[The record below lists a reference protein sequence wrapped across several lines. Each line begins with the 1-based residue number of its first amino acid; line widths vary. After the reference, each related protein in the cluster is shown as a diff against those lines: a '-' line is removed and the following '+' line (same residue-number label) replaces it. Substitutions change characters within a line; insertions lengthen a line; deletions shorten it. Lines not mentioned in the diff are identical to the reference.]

1 MHMSALDPSLFLASR
16 HGVSLPLGR
25 SNVLLEEDG
34 AETRVERADAL
45 VLEDL
50 TEATD
55 QTVGEAGGRD
65 ETNTGGLEGA
75 ESDGGEE
82 LGAGGGDG
90 VDGGA
95 VLAGLLDAEQVDRLL
110 LEELVPAELEGALDE
125 VAGEGRAETGKKRA
139 RALVLDHLAE
149 TANHATVI
157 GRGVELNPG
166 LDAAGIGGLAR
177 VSDEEEKQRGEAK
190 GKERTR

>member
-1 MHMSALDPSLFLASR
+1 M
-16 HGVSLPLGR
+16 PLGR

-50 TEATD
+50 TEAAD
-55 QTVGEAGGRD
+55 QTVGETGGRD

-90 VDGGA
+90 VDGRS
-95 VLAGLLDAEQVDRLL
+95 VLAGPLDTEQVDGLL
-110 LEELVPAELEGALDE
+110 LKELVTAELEGALDE
-125 VAGEGRAETGKKRA
+125 VAGEGRAETGQKRTSA
-139 RALVLDHLAE
+139 FILDDLAE
-149 TANHATVI
+149 TANHATVV

-166 LDAAGIGGLAR
+166 LDAAGIGKSTR
-177 VSDEEEKQRGEAK
+177 VSDEEEKQRERQKERK
-190 GKERTR
+190 GKDTATYTSTGVKAP